1 MIYHD
6 NDFLSG
12 EQIERVTMR
21 VVVQRVKWAR
31 VRVNDIIV
39 GEIGPGVL
47 VLLGVGVGD
56 APADADYL
64 VDKIVNLRIFDDE
77 QGKMNRSVLDVGGA
91 VLVVS
96 QFTLYGD
103 CRRGR
108 RPSYSEAAPPE
119 TARALYDYFVERV
132 KRFPLRVETGMFQE
146 MMDVELLNDGP
157 VTLLLDSR
165 KAF

>member
-1 MIYHD
+1 
-6 NDFLSG
+6 
-12 EQIERVTMR
+12 MR

-56 APADADYL
+56 TPADADYL

-77 QGKMNRSVLDVGGA
+77 HGKMNRSVLDVGGA
-91 VLVVS
+91 ALVVS

-165 KAF
+165 KTF

>member
-1 MIYHD
+1 
-6 NDFLSG
+6 
-12 EQIERVTMR
+12 MR
-21 VVVQRVKWAR
+21 AVVQRVKWAR
-31 VRVNDIIV
+31 VRVNDIVV

-56 APADADYL
+56 TPADADYL

-77 QGKMNRSVLDVGGA
+77 QGKMNRSVLDVGGG

-119 TARALYDYFVERV
+119 MARALYDYFVERV
-132 KRFPLRVETGMFQE
+132 KRSPLRVETGMFQE

-165 KAF
+165 KTF